1 MPEEKNYINGMIIKE
16 KSFDNGGSQLKL
28 SIKVEEFVE
37 QLKAIEEKGW
47 VNLVISKRKE
57 PSDKG
62 VTHYAFQD
70 TFTPDPNFRSNK
82 TDQHESRYGSEEA
95 KNNNDQDDLPF

>member
-28 SIKVEEFVE
+28 SIKVEEFIE
-37 QLKAIEEKGW
+37 QLKTIEEKGW
-47 VNLVISKRKE
+47 ANLIVSRRKE

-62 VTHYAFQD
+62 VTHYAYED
-70 TFTPDPNFRSNK
+70 SWKPNSDYKPNG
-82 TDQHESRYGSEEA
+82 TDQHESKYGSEQS
-95 KNNNDQDDLPF
+95 KNDEDELPF